1 MKLTL
6 SLSKTQIK
14 RRATD
19 AFFERTSAQSHG
31 EGDNAPLAVIMAGVP
46 GSGKT
51 EFIHSLLE
59 QIPLLAEDALR
70 IDLDEIVQVF
80 EEYTPQ
86 QDYKF
91 RNVGNAI
98 IESILDRAIHE
109 RYNFILDGTFAG
121 TAAVRNIERLIGK
134 GYQVTLFLMIED
146 LEHAKEYTRIREKK
160 TARGVDDEAFGIAAR
175 GIRRNL
181 QKLLRLGLPVDI
193 VPIKKNWQSDV
204 LSYSIEP
211 KESIDILYEN

>member
-19 AFFERTSAQSHG
+19 AFFRHASARPHG
-31 EGDNAPLAVIMAGVP
+31 EGDDAPLAVIMAGVP

-51 EFIHSLLE
+51 EFINSLLE
-59 QIPLLAEDALR
+59 QIPLLAKDALR

-86 QDYKF
+86 EDYRF

-121 TAAVRNIERLIGK
+121 APAVKNIKRITDR
-134 GYQVTLFLMIED
+134 GYKVTLFLMIED
-146 LEHAKEYTRIREKK
+146 LERAKEYTRVREKR
-160 TARGVDDEAFGIAAR
+160 TARGVDDQAFSIAAQ

-181 QKLLRLGLPVDI
+181 KQLLRLQLPVDI
-193 VPIKKNWQSDV
+193 VPIKKNWRSTTP
-204 LSYSIEP
+204 SYSIES
-211 KESIDILYEN
+211 EEIIDTLYEN